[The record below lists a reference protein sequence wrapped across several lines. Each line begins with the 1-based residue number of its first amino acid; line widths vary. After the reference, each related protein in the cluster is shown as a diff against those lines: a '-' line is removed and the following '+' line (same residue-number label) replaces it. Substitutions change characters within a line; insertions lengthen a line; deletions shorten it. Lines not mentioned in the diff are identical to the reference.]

1 MEFFKYCGIFSL
13 YIFFIYV
20 YASHIWTFI
29 LGQDYGRLN
38 WKAQV
43 KISNILEIV
52 FAPIN
57 FDPKWGTKIF
67 LIIFYIHYLF
77 IYCYTDNT
85 DSETE
90 TEKTRKNGFRW
101 KGRSSGEGV
110 MGTHEAKHSSS
121 QSPFLHIVSSFFI
134 FR

>member
-1 MEFFKYCGIFSL
+1 M
-13 YIFFIYV
+13 
-20 YASHIWTFI
+20 WTLI
-29 LGQDYGRLN
+29 LGWDYGRLNLFN

-43 KISNILEIV
+43 KKISNILPIG
-52 FAPIN
+52 FAPVN
-57 FDPKWGTKIF
+57 FDPKMCTKIF
-67 LIIFYIHYLF
+67 LILFYIHYLF
-77 IYCYTDNT
+77 IYCYTDYT
-85 DSETE
+85 DSETETE

-134 FR
+134 FRVKIWNSRLRSWNS